1 MKFKIL
7 IPVYNDWKSV
17 EKLLE
22 NINYY
27 IKNLVHEIS
36 VIIVNDAS
44 NHDRQNQEKKLENI
58 HSVKILNMKINQGH
72 ARCIAF
78 GLRYLTTNNEI
89 FDHVIIMDSD
99 GEDRP
104 EELKELIQKS
114 LQNPDR
120 SVVAKRVKRSEG
132 IFFKFLYQAHKLLT
146 LISTGKN
153 INFGNYS
160 CLLKKDVSK
169 ISIEKSLWSSF
180 SGSLKFHLRNLVSIQ
195 SIRGVRYFGPSKMSL
210 YNLIIHSFSIIG
222 VFKYTVLLRSILICI
237 VLLYFKSLLEIFF
250 FILVILIIFFNLIII
265 CVSLRENKGSL
276 LKSEENLS
284 NIDIIND

>member
-1 MKFKIL
+1 MRSFIFL
-7 IPVYNDWKSV
+7 IPVFNDWDSLT
-17 EKLLE
+17 KLLDQ
-22 NINYY
+22 INNELERFKDHNFKIY
-27 IKNLVHEIS
+27 
-36 VIIVNDAS
+36 IVNDAS
-44 NHDRQNQEKKLENI
+44 IIEKPKIKKPKNFKIL
-58 HSVKILNMKINQGH
+58 KILNMKENRGH

-78 GLRYLTTNNEI
+78 GLRYLSTSDEI

-104 EELKELIQKS
+104 EELKELIKKS

-132 IFFKFLYQAHKLLT
+132 IFFKFLYQAHKLIT

-160 CLLKKDVSK
+160 CLLKKDVNK

-180 SGSLKFHLRNLVSIQ
+180 SGSLKFHLRDLVSIE
-195 SIRGVRYFGPSKMSL
+195 SIRGIRYFGPSKMSL

-222 VFKYTVLLRSILICI
+222 VFKYTVLFRSILICI
-237 VLLYFKSLLEIFF
+237 GPFTLNHPLKYFFLFYLF
-250 FILVILIIFFNLIII
+250 
-265 CVSLRENKGSL
+265 
-276 LKSEENLS
+276 
-284 NIDIIND
+284 